1 MFSIDSFVVVLVV
14 DIKETILTMAGFDIV
29 AGMAIE

>member
-1 MFSIDSFVVVLVV
+1 MVSINSSVVVVV
-14 DIKETILTMAGFDIV
+14 DIKETILIMAVFDIV